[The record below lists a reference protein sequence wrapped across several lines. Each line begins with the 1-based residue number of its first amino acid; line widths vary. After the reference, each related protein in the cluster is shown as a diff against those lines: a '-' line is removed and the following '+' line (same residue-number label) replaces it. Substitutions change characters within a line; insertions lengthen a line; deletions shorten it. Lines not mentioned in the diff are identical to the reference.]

1 MPTDPQPSSE
11 TGGSTR
17 TTRGSHRAPAPLKPG
32 SAAPKSGDLRPDIQ
46 GLRTVAVGS
55 VLLYHLW
62 PNRLTGGFVG
72 VDVFFVISGFL
83 IGAHLLKELESTGRI
98 HLGRF
103 WARRAKRL
111 LPASLLVL
119 LVVTVAAHVIM
130 PLSERADV
138 LGEVVGSA
146 FYVQNWVLANE
157 AVDYLAAAESP
168 SPIQHYWTLSTE
180 EQFYILL
187 PLILATLALA
197 LRRTRVPR
205 RAVVLPVLLV
215 LAGSSLA
222 YSVHLTTSEPGIAYF
237 STWTRAWEFLAGV
250 LFAAVAPRLPRW
262 LREILGWAGAAA
274 VLVTVLTYTGETA
287 FPGYAAALPVLGTVA
302 LLAAADA
309 GPVALASRFRP
320 VTWIGDLSYAIY
332 LWHWPLIVLLPYV
345 TGEPLRTLDKV
356 GIALVTVLL
365 AWVSTRFIEDPVRF
379 SPKLLGGRRPAR
391 VVGAWMLAVTCVVAG
406 SAFGGIRYAE
416 HRQDELIAEANALLA
431 SADFRCLG
439 AGQIVNADECDDFG
453 DVIVPDPSVAGRDD
467 YNDVRCWAPYGVS
480 DPQLCSLPLE
490 GAAPEPPEDGEP
502 LRVLAVGDSHNNVF
516 LPAYEQLQEDFG
528 WQIDVTGRAGCSWS
542 TVPQGNSVGAR
553 RDECNLW
560 KQNVAD
566 LLADSDPYDLII
578 TTSLQSGFLAEPVDG
593 ETQEETTVRGLRE
606 AWESQIERGA
616 VVVAIQ
622 DNPLMDV
629 DVVQCVEREG
639 MRAVERCAQAPSE
652 AFTGYDAIAPAVEQ
666 TPGSA
671 LVSMRDLL
679 CEEESCSPVI
689 GNVAVYRDFSHLTAT
704 FVRTLTPTFVDRVVA
719 AMEEAEASAPSED

>member
-1 MPTDPQPSSE
+1 MATTS
-11 TGGSTR
+11 GGGR
-17 TTRGSHRAPAPLKPG
+17 RGAHRAPAPLKPG
-32 SAAPKSGDLRPDIQ
+32 AAAPAPGDLRPDIQ

-83 IGAHLLKELESTGRI
+83 IGSHLLKELESSGRI
-98 HLGRF
+98 RLGRF

-119 LVVTVAAHVIM
+119 LVVTVAAHVVM

-138 LGEVVGSA
+138 LKEVVGSA

-157 AVDYLAAAESP
+157 AVDYLAAGDAP

-187 PLILATLALA
+187 PLILAALA
-197 LRRTRVPR
+197 LLLRRPGGGTRLPR
-205 RAVVLPVLLV
+205 RAVVIPVLAV
-215 LAGSSLA
+215 LAGGSLA
-222 YSVHLTTSEPGIAYF
+222 YSIHLTTAEPGVAYF

-262 LREILGWAGAAA
+262 TREVLGWAGAAA
-274 VLVTVLTYTGETA
+274 VLVTVVTYTGDTA

-332 LWHWPLIVLLPYV
+332 LWHWPLIVLVPFV
-345 TGEPLRTLDKV
+345 TEQPLRTVDKL
-356 GIALVTVLL
+356 GIAVVTVLL
-365 AWVSTRFIEDPVRF
+365 AWGSTRFIEDPVRF
-379 SPKLLGGRRPAR
+379 SPRLLGGGRSAR
-391 VVGAWMLAVTCVVAG
+391 AVGAWMLAVTCVVAG

-439 AGQIVNADECDDFG
+439 AGQLVNDDECGDFG
-453 DVIVPDPSVAGRDD
+453 TVIVPDPSVAGRDD
-467 YNDVRCWAPYGVS
+467 YNDGRCWAPYGESV
-480 DPQLCSLPLE
+480 PQVCRLPLE
-490 GAAPEPPEDGEP
+490 DDTPEPPADAEP

-516 LPAYEQLQEDFG
+516 LPAYEQMYSELG

-553 RDECNLW
+553 RDECNEW
-560 KQNVAD
+560 KRNVAD

-606 AWESQIERGA
+606 AWESQIARGA

-622 DNPLMDV
+622 DNPMMDK

-639 MRAVERCAQAPSE
+639 LAAVTECAQPPSR
-652 AFTGYDAIAPAVEQ
+652 AFAGYDAISPAVEQ

-671 LVSMRDLL
+671 LVSLRDLQ
-679 CEEESCSPVI
+679 CTDDSCSPVI
-689 GNVAVYRDFSHLTAT
+689 GNVAVYRDFTHMTAT
-704 FVRTLTPTFVDRVVA
+704 FVRTLTPFFIDRVEAAVA
-719 AMEEAEASAPSED
+719 EARASAPANG